1 MWCPRCLRP
10 CGLVTIRWATGEDRR
25 NLESRAWGTEQAGA
39 AISVV
44 VVSEIRLYR
53 EGIVLLLER
62 DPRIDVIGAAATH
75 RHAAPLLERAPD
87 VVLLDTAI
95 ANAEVALAEL
105 GAPAQTVV
113 ILGVVEQEADV
124 IAWAEAGAA
133 GYISR
138 EASHDELGA
147 ALEAAA
153 NGETLA
159 SPRMVAALLRRL
171 NAVAH
176 DAALERD
183 ATATLTPR
191 ERQVARLVG
200 EGLSNK
206 EIARQLCIEVTT
218 VKNHVHNILRKL
230 DVSGRG
236 QAAAQLR
243 AVW

>member
-1 MWCPRCLRP
+1 M
-10 CGLVTIRWATGEDRR
+10 GTGR
-25 NLESRAWGTEQAGA
+25 AGA

-75 RHAAPLLERAPD
+75 RTAGPLLERAPD

-105 GAPAQTVV
+105 GAPAQKVV

-138 EASHDELGA
+138 EASCNDLCA

-176 DAALERD
+176 DATSFGRD

-191 ERQVARLVG
+191 ERQVAQLVG
-200 EGLSNK
+200 DGLSNK

-230 DVSGRG
+230 DVAGRG
-236 QAAAQLR
+236 QAAAYLR
-243 AVW
+243 TVR

>member
-1 MWCPRCLRP
+1 M
-10 CGLVTIRWATGEDRR
+10 
-25 NLESRAWGTEQAGA
+25 GTEREGA

-53 EGIVLLLER
+53 EGIVLLLEH
-62 DPRIDVIGAAATH
+62 DPQFDVIGSAATH
-75 RHAAPLLERAPD
+75 HDARPLLERAPD

-95 ANAEVALAEL
+95 ANAEIALAEL
-105 GAPAQTVV
+105 GAPSQKVV
-113 ILGVVEQEADV
+113 ILGVAEQEADV
-124 IAWAEAGAA
+124 IVWAEAGAA

-138 EASHDELGA
+138 EASRDDLCA

-176 DAALERD
+176 DAGALARD
-183 ATATLTPR
+183 ATAALTPR
-191 ERQVARLVG
+191 ERQVARLLG
-200 EGLSNK
+200 DGLSNK

-218 VKNHVHNILRKL
+218 VKNHVHNILQKL
-230 DVSGRG
+230 DVPRRG
-236 QAAAQLR
+236 QAAAYLR
-243 AVW
+243 TMR

>member
-1 MWCPRCLRP
+1 MRDV
-10 CGLVTIRWATGEDRR
+10 GAT
-25 NLESRAWGTEQAGA
+25 
-39 AISVV
+39 ISVV
-44 VVSEIRLYR
+44 VVSEVRLYR

-75 RHAAPLLERAPD
+75 SQAGPLLEHDPD

-95 ANAEVALAEL
+95 ANAEGALAEL
-105 GAPAQTVV
+105 GAPVQKVV
-113 ILGVVEQEADV
+113 ILGVAEREADV
-124 IAWAEAGAA
+124 IAWAEAGAV
-133 GYISR
+133 GYVSR
-138 EASHDELGA
+138 EASRDDLGA

-176 DAALERD
+176 DAGAFERD
-183 ATATLTPR
+183 GTATLTPR

-243 AVW
+243 TVR

>member
-1 MWCPRCLRP
+1 
-10 CGLVTIRWATGEDRR
+10 
-25 NLESRAWGTEQAGA
+25 
-39 AISVV
+39 
-44 VVSEIRLYR
+44 VSEIRLYR
-53 EGIVLLLER
+53 EGVVLLLER

-75 RHAAPLLERAPD
+75 RQAGPLLDRAPD

-105 GAPAQTVV
+105 GAPAQKVV
-113 ILGVVEQEADV
+113 ILGVAEQEADV
-124 IAWAEAGAA
+124 IAWAEAGAV

-138 EASHDELGA
+138 EASRDDLCA

-159 SPRMVAALLRRL
+159 SPRIVAALLRRL

-176 DAALERD
+176 DAAAVGRD

-191 ERQVARLVG
+191 ERQVAQLVG
-200 EGLSNK
+200 DGLSNK

-236 QAAAQLR
+236 RAAAHLR
-243 AVW
+243 TVR